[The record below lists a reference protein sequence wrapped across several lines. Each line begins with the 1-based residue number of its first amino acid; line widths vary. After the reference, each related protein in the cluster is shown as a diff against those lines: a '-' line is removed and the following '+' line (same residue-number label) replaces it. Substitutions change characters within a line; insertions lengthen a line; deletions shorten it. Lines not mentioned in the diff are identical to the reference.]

1 MTWRII
7 KQGWENAD
15 SLCDTRL
22 PITYLYQEL
31 DGAKFVTANDEG
43 EVCFMLADG
52 RTAWLVSTDLEV
64 VYPLAD
70 GYLREESED
79 KTDGEVMDELIA
91 ITQTDGEKATD
102 TECLEQAYAL
112 LKEWSQRQ
120 KGNE

>member
-43 EVCFMLADG
+43 EVCFMLADE
-52 RTAWLVSTDLEV
+52 RIAWLVSTDLEV
-64 VYPLAD
+64 VYPLND
-70 GYLREESED
+70 DHLREV
-79 KTDGEVMDELIA
+79 TA
-91 ITQTDGEKATD
+91 
-102 TECLEQAYAL
+102 
-112 LKEWSQRQ
+112 
-120 KGNE
+120 